1 MLTLLLVIIYIAF
14 ISLGLPDSVLG
25 AAWPSMFEQLGVP
38 VGYAGIITMI
48 IAGTTILSSLSSNFL
63 NRKLGTGHVMVIS
76 VAVTAA
82 ALFGFS
88 VSSKFWHLCLIGIP
102 YGLGAGNVDASLNNY
117 VALHYKPRHMS
128 WLHCFWGVG
137 TMIGPAVMSAFI
149 AGGGVWTQ
157 GYRAISIFQMILTA
171 VLLASL
177 PLWKK
182 AEKAEDES
190 GRCGEPSLSLTN
202 EFPSETRCADE
213 NTVSSSLPA
222 DEEEAPVTL
231 KTAIKI
237 PGVLFAI
244 LAFLCY
250 CIVEATT
257 GFWATTYMV
266 FYRGIEINL
275 ATSWAMLF
283 YVGITAGRFI
293 SGFVS
298 EKLGD
303 KNMIRSG
310 SAIVLLALALM
321 ALPFG
326 GKWLVFAALILA
338 GFGCAP
344 IFPCMIHATP
354 DRFGKKNSQAVIGL
368 QMACAYTGSTFGPPL
383 FGLIVQ
389 KISVFWLPF
398 YGMIFALLLIVL
410 SELLNRRQRLSASGQ
425 IGQQSC

>member
-63 NRKLGTGHVMVIS
+63 NRKLGTGRVMVIS

-157 GYRAISIFQMILTA
+157 GYRSISIFQMILTA

-182 AEKAEDES
+182 AEKVEA
-190 GRCGEPSLSLTN
+190 GRYGERSLSLTN
-202 EFPSETRCADE
+202 EFPSETRGADE
-213 NTVSSSLPA
+213 NTVSSTLPA
-222 DEEEAPVTL
+222 DEEESPVTL

-283 YVGITAGRFI
+283 YVGITAGRFL

-326 GKWLVFAALILA
+326 GRWLVFAALILA

-410 SELLNRRQRLSASGQ
+410 SELLNRRQRLCASGQ
-425 IGQQSC
+425 TGQQAC

>member
-1 MLTLLLVIIYIAF
+1 M
-14 ISLGLPDSVLG
+14 
-25 AAWPSMFEQLGVP
+25 
-38 VGYAGIITMI
+38 
-48 IAGTTILSSLSSNFL
+48 
-63 NRKLGTGHVMVIS
+63 
-76 VAVTAA
+76 
-82 ALFGFS
+82 
-88 VSSKFWHLCLIGIP
+88 
-102 YGLGAGNVDASLNNY
+102 
-117 VALHYKPRHMS
+117 
-128 WLHCFWGVG
+128 
-137 TMIGPAVMSAFI
+137 
-149 AGGGVWTQ
+149 
-157 GYRAISIFQMILTA
+157 
-171 VLLASL
+171 
-177 PLWKK
+177 
-182 AEKAEDES
+182 
-190 GRCGEPSLSLTN
+190 
-202 EFPSETRCADE
+202 
-213 NTVSSSLPA
+213 
-222 DEEEAPVTL
+222 
-231 KTAIKI
+231 
-237 PGVLFAI
+237 
-244 LAFLCY
+244 
-250 CIVEATT
+250 EATT

-283 YVGITAGRFI
+283 YVGITAGRFL

-310 SAIVLLALALM
+310 SAIVLITLVLM

-410 SELLNRRQRLSASGQ
+410 SELLNRRQRLCASGQ
-425 IGQQSC
+425 TGQQAC